1 MKFINILIVLSL
13 LSFLSCTKK
22 EEKVEIIIDDVIET
36 QMLESYKKGLKA
48 LEEGDALY
56 AARHFTDAELLFPQS
71 EWAPK
76 SLLMAAYS
84 YYSQDYF
91 ADAIDELE
99 RFIKTYPQS
108 KRLDY
113 AYFLLATCYYEKII
127 DEKKDLEPLI
137 KAKETFNFVIQQY
150 PSTDFALDAKFKLD
164 LIREILASK
173 EMYLGNYYIE
183 KEKWIAAINRFK
195 NVINDYETTIYVEEA
210 LHRLVELHFKIGLND
225 EAKKYAQLLGYNY
238 QSSEWYKNSYKIFNK
253 EYKIVLPKNNS
264 KDSNFVIKKFK
275 SIFKSNE

>member
-13 LSFLSCTKK
+13 LSFLSCANK
-22 EEKVEIIIDDVIET
+22 EEKVEMINDDEIET

-48 LEEGDALY
+48 LDEGDALY
-56 AARHFTDAELLFPQS
+56 AAKHFTDAELLFPQS

-91 ADAIDELE
+91 ADAISELE

-108 KRLDY
+108 NRLDY

-137 KAKETFNFVIQQY
+137 KAKETFKFVIQEY

-164 LIREILASK
+164 LIDETLAGK
-173 EMYLGNYYIE
+173 EMYIGRYYIK

-195 NVINDYETTIYVEEA
+195 YVVDNYNSTIYIEEA
-210 LHRLVELHFKIGLND
+210 LHRLVELHYKIGLI
-225 EAKKYAQLLGYNY
+225 EESKKYAAVLGYNY
-238 QSSEWYKNSYKIFNK
+238 QSGEWYEVSYQIFNK
-253 EYKIVLPKNNS
+253 EFEPKDNS
-264 KDSNFVIKKFK
+264 IKPKKGNFIFKKFK
-275 SIFKSNE
+275 NLFEN

>member
-13 LSFLSCTKK
+13 LCFLSCTKK

-48 LEEGDALY
+48 LDEGDALY

-91 ADAIDELE
+91 ADAIAELE

-108 KRLDY
+108 NRLDY

-137 KAKETFNFVIQQY
+137 KAKETFKFVIQEY

-164 LIREILASK
+164 LIDETLAGK
-173 EMYLGNYYIE
+173 EMYIGRYYIK

-195 NVINDYETTIYVEEA
+195 YVVDNYNSTIYIEEA
-210 LHRLVELHFKIGLND
+210 LHRLVELHYKIGLI
-225 EAKKYAQLLGYNY
+225 EESKKYAAVLGYNY
-238 QSSEWYKNSYKIFNK
+238 QSGEWYEVSYQIFNK
-253 EYKIVLPKNNS
+253 EFEPKDNS
-264 KDSNFVIKKFK
+264 IKPKKGNFIFKKFK
-275 SIFKSNE
+275 NLFEN

>member
-13 LSFLSCTKK
+13 LCFLSCTKK

-48 LEEGDALY
+48 LDEGDALY

-91 ADAIDELE
+91 ADAIAELE

-108 KRLDY
+108 NRLDY

-137 KAKETFNFVIQQY
+137 KAKETFKFVIQEY
-150 PSTDFALDAKFKLD
+150 PNTDFALGAKFKLN
-164 LIREILASK
+164 LIDETLAGK
-173 EMYLGNYYIE
+173 EMYIGRDYIK

-195 NVINDYETTIYVEEA
+195 YVVDNYNSTIYIEEA
-210 LHRLVELHFKIGLND
+210 LHRLVELHYKIGLI
-225 EAKKYAQLLGYNY
+225 EESKKYAVVLGYNY
-238 QSSEWYKNSYKIFNK
+238 QSGEWYEVSYQIFNK
-253 EYKIVLPKNNS
+253 EFEPKDNS
-264 KDSNFVIKKFK
+264 IKPKKGNFIFKKFK
-275 SIFKSNE
+275 NLFEN

>member
-13 LSFLSCTKK
+13 LCFLSCTKK

-48 LEEGDALY
+48 LEDGDALY

-91 ADAIDELE
+91 ADAIAELE

-108 KRLDY
+108 NRLDY

-137 KAKETFNFVIQQY
+137 KAKETFKFVIQEY

-164 LIREILASK
+164 LIDETLAGK
-173 EMYLGNYYIE
+173 EMYIGRYYIK

-195 NVINDYETTIYVEEA
+195 YVVDNYNSTIYIEEA
-210 LHRLVELHFKIGLND
+210 LHRLVELHYKIGLI
-225 EAKKYAQLLGYNY
+225 EESKKYAAVLGYNY
-238 QSSEWYKNSYKIFNK
+238 QSSEWYEVSYQIFNK
-253 EYKIVLPKNNS
+253 EFEPKDNS
-264 KDSNFVIKKFK
+264 IKPKKGNFIFKKFK
-275 SIFKSNE
+275 NLFEK

>member
-13 LSFLSCTKK
+13 LCFLSCTKK

-48 LEEGDALY
+48 LDEGDALY

-91 ADAIDELE
+91 ADAIAELE

-108 KRLDY
+108 NRLDY

-137 KAKETFNFVIQQY
+137 KAKETFKFVIQNY

-164 LIREILASK
+164 LIDETLAGK
-173 EMYLGNYYIE
+173 EMYIGRYYIK

-195 NVINDYETTIYVEEA
+195 YVVDNYNSTIYIEEA
-210 LHRLVELHFKIGLND
+210 LHRLVELHYKIGLI
-225 EAKKYAQLLGYNY
+225 EESKKYAAVLGYNY
-238 QSSEWYKNSYKIFNK
+238 QSGEWYEVSYQIFNK
-253 EYKIVLPKNNS
+253 EFEPKDNS
-264 KDSNFVIKKFK
+264 IKPKKGNFIFKKFK
-275 SIFKSNE
+275 NLFEN

>member
-1 MKFINILIVLSL
+1 MKFINILIVFCL

-48 LEEGDALY
+48 LEDGDALY

-108 KRLDY
+108 NRLDY

-127 DEKKDLEPLI
+127 DEKKDLKPLF
-137 KAKETFNFVIQQY
+137 KAKETFKFVIQEY
-150 PSTDFALDAKFKLD
+150 PNTDFALDAKFKLD
-164 LIREILASK
+164 LIDETLAGK
-173 EMYLGNYYIE
+173 EMYIGRYYIK

-195 NVINDYETTIYVEEA
+195 YVVDNYNSTIYIEEA
-210 LHRLVELHFKIGLND
+210 LHRLVELHYKIGLI
-225 EAKKYAQLLGYNY
+225 EESKKYAAVLGYNY
-238 QSSEWYKNSYKIFNK
+238 QSGEWYEVSYQIFNK
-253 EYKIVLPKNNS
+253 EFEPKDNS
-264 KDSNFVIKKFK
+264 IKPKKGNFIFKKFK
-275 SIFKSNE
+275 NLFEN

>member
-13 LSFLSCTKK
+13 LCFLSCTKK

-48 LEEGDALY
+48 LDEGDALY

-91 ADAIDELE
+91 ADAIAELE

-108 KRLDY
+108 NRLDY

-137 KAKETFNFVIQQY
+137 KAKETFKFVIQEY

-164 LIREILASK
+164 LIDETLAGK
-173 EMYLGNYYIE
+173 EMYIGRYYIK

-195 NVINDYETTIYVEEA
+195 YVVNNYNSTIYIEEA
-210 LHRLVELHFKIGLND
+210 LHRLVELHYKIGLI
-225 EAKKYAQLLGYNY
+225 EESKKYAAVLGYNY
-238 QSSEWYKNSYKIFNK
+238 QSGEWYEVSYQIFNK
-253 EYKIVLPKNNS
+253 EFEPKDNS
-264 KDSNFVIKKFK
+264 IKPKKGNFIFKKFK
-275 SIFKSNE
+275 NLFEN

>member
-22 EEKVEIIIDDVIET
+22 EEKVEIIIEDVIET

-48 LEEGDALY
+48 LDEGDALY

-91 ADAIDELE
+91 ADAIAELE

-108 KRLDY
+108 NRLDY

-137 KAKETFNFVIQQY
+137 KAKETFNFVIQEY

-164 LIREILASK
+164 LIDETLAGK
-173 EMYLGNYYIE
+173 EMYIGRYYIK

-195 NVINDYETTIYVEEA
+195 YVVDNYNSTIYIEEA
-210 LHRLVELHFKIGLND
+210 LHRLVELHYKIGLI
-225 EAKKYAQLLGYNY
+225 EESKKYAAVLGYNY
-238 QSSEWYKNSYKIFNK
+238 QSGEWYEVSYQIFNK
-253 EYKIVLPKNNS
+253 EFEPKDNS
-264 KDSNFVIKKFK
+264 IKPKKGNFIFKKFK
-275 SIFKSNE
+275 NLFEN

>member
-48 LEEGDALY
+48 LDEGDALY

-91 ADAIDELE
+91 ADAIAELE

-108 KRLDY
+108 NRLDY

-137 KAKETFNFVIQQY
+137 KAKETFKFVIQKY

-164 LIREILASK
+164 LIDETLAGK
-173 EMYLGNYYIE
+173 EMYIGRYYIK

-195 NVINDYETTIYVEEA
+195 YVVDNYNSTIYIEEA
-210 LHRLVELHFKIGLND
+210 LHRLVELHYKIGLI
-225 EAKKYAQLLGYNY
+225 EESKKYAAVLGYNY
-238 QSSEWYKNSYKIFNK
+238 QSGEWYEVSYQIFNK
-253 EYKIVLPKNNS
+253 EFEPKDNS
-264 KDSNFVIKKFK
+264 IKPKKGNFIFKKFK
-275 SIFKSNE
+275 NLFEN

>member
-48 LEEGDALY
+48 LDEGDALY

-91 ADAIDELE
+91 ADAIAELE

-108 KRLDY
+108 NRLDY

-137 KAKETFNFVIQQY
+137 KAKETFKFVIQEY

-164 LIREILASK
+164 LIDETLAGK
-173 EMYLGNYYIE
+173 EMYIGRYYIK

-195 NVINDYETTIYVEEA
+195 YVLDNYNSTIYIEEA
-210 LHRLVELHFKIGLND
+210 LHRLVELHYKIGLI
-225 EAKKYAQLLGYNY
+225 EESKKYAAVLGYNY
-238 QSSEWYKNSYKIFNK
+238 QSSEWYEVSYQIFNK
-253 EYKIVLPKNNS
+253 EYEPKDNS
-264 KDSNFVIKKFK
+264 IKPKKGNFIFKKFK
-275 SIFKSNE
+275 NLFEN

>member
-48 LEEGDALY
+48 LDEGDALY

-91 ADAIDELE
+91 ADAIAELE

-108 KRLDY
+108 NRLDY

-137 KAKETFNFVIQQY
+137 KAKETFKFVIQEY
-150 PSTDFALDAKFKLD
+150 PNTDFALDAKFKLD
-164 LIREILASK
+164 LIDETLAGK
-173 EMYLGNYYIE
+173 EMYIGRYYIK

-195 NVINDYETTIYVEEA
+195 YVVDNYNSTIYIEEA
-210 LHRLVELHFKIGLND
+210 LHRLVELHYKIGLI
-225 EAKKYAQLLGYNY
+225 EESKKYAAVLGYNY
-238 QSSEWYKNSYKIFNK
+238 QSGEWYEVSYQIFNK
-253 EYKIVLPKNNS
+253 EFEPKDNS
-264 KDSNFVIKKFK
+264 IKPKKGNFIFKKFK
-275 SIFKSNE
+275 NLFEN

>member
-1 MKFINILIVLSL
+1 MKFINILIVLCL
-13 LSFLSCTKK
+13 LSFLSCAKK

-48 LEEGDALY
+48 LDEGDALY

-91 ADAIDELE
+91 ADAIAELE

-108 KRLDY
+108 NRLDY

-137 KAKETFNFVIQQY
+137 KAKETFKFVIQKY

-164 LIREILASK
+164 LIDETLAGK
-173 EMYLGNYYIE
+173 EMYIGRYYIK

-195 NVINDYETTIYVEEA
+195 YVVDNYNSTIYIEEA
-210 LHRLVELHFKIGLND
+210 LHRLVELHYKIGLI
-225 EAKKYAQLLGYNY
+225 EESKKYAAVLGYNY
-238 QSSEWYKNSYKIFNK
+238 QSGEWYEVSYQIFNK
-253 EYKIVLPKNNS
+253 EFEPKDNS
-264 KDSNFVIKKFK
+264 IKPKKGNFIFKKFK
-275 SIFKSNE
+275 NLFENS

>member
-13 LSFLSCTKK
+13 LSFLSCAKK
-22 EEKVEIIIDDVIET
+22 EKKVEIIVEDVIET

-48 LEEGDALY
+48 LDEGDALY

-91 ADAIDELE
+91 ADAIAELE

-108 KRLDY
+108 NRLDY

-137 KAKETFNFVIQQY
+137 KAKETFKFVIQEY

-164 LIREILASK
+164 LIDETLAGK
-173 EMYLGNYYIE
+173 EMYIGRYYIK

-195 NVINDYETTIYVEEA
+195 YVVDNYNSTIYIEEA
-210 LHRLVELHFKIGLND
+210 LHRLVELHYKIGLI
-225 EAKKYAQLLGYNY
+225 EESKKYAGVLGYNY
-238 QSSEWYKNSYKIFNK
+238 QSSDWYEVSYQVFNK
-253 EYKIVLPKNNS
+253 EFEPKDNS
-264 KDSNFVIKKFK
+264 IKPKKGNFIFKKFK
-275 SIFKSNE
+275 NLFEN

>member
-48 LEEGDALY
+48 LDEGDALY

-91 ADAIDELE
+91 ADAIAELE

-108 KRLDY
+108 NRLDY

-127 DEKKDLEPLI
+127 DEKKDLKPLF
-137 KAKETFNFVIQQY
+137 KAKETFKFVIQEY
-150 PSTDFALDAKFKLD
+150 PNTDFALDAKFKLD
-164 LIREILASK
+164 LIDETLAGK
-173 EMYLGNYYIE
+173 EMYIGRYYIK

-195 NVINDYETTIYVEEA
+195 YVVDNYNSTIYIEEA
-210 LHRLVELHFKIGLND
+210 LHRLVELHYKIGLI
-225 EAKKYAQLLGYNY
+225 EESKKYAAVLGYNY
-238 QSSEWYKNSYKIFNK
+238 QSGEWYEVSYQIFNK
-253 EYKIVLPKNNS
+253 EFEPKDNS
-264 KDSNFVIKKFK
+264 IKPKKGNFIFKKFK
-275 SIFKSNE
+275 NLFEN

>member
-1 MKFINILIVLSL
+1 MKIINILILI
-13 LSFLSCTKK
+13 SFLLFSSCSKK

-36 QMLESYKKGLKA
+36 QMFESYKKGLKA

-56 AARHFTDAELLFPQS
+56 AAKHFTDAELLFPQS

-91 ADAIDELE
+91 ADAIAELE

-113 AYFLLATCYYEKII
+113 AYFLLATCHYEKII
-127 DEKKDLEPLI
+127 DEKKDLDPLI
-137 KAKETFNFVIQQY
+137 KAKETFNLVIKEY
-150 PSTDFALDAKFKLD
+150 PNTDFALDAKFKLD
-164 LIREILASK
+164 LIDETLAGK
-173 EMYLGNYYIE
+173 EMYIGKYYIK

-195 NVINDYETTIYVEEA
+195 FVVDNYNTTIYIEEA
-210 LHRLVELHFKIGLND
+210 LHRLVELHYKIGLID
-225 EAKKYAQLLGYNY
+225 ESKKYASLLGYNY
-238 QSSEWYKNSYKIFNK
+238 QSSEWYQASYKIFNK
-253 EYKIVLPKNNS
+253 EFEQINPDKK
-264 KDSNFVIKKFK
+264 KKKSNFILSKFK
-275 SIFKSNE
+275 NLFEK

>member
-22 EEKVEIIIDDVIET
+22 EEKVEIIIEDVIET

-48 LEEGDALY
+48 LDEGDALY
-56 AARHFTDAELLFPQS
+56 AAMHFTDAELLFPQS

-91 ADAIDELE
+91 ADAIAELE

-108 KRLDY
+108 NRLDY

-137 KAKETFNFVIQQY
+137 KAKETFKFVIQEY
-150 PSTDFALDAKFKLD
+150 PNTDFALDAKFKLD
-164 LIREILASK
+164 LIDETLAGK
-173 EMYLGNYYIE
+173 EMYIGRYYIK

-195 NVINDYETTIYVEEA
+195 YVVDNYSSTIYIEEA
-210 LHRLVELHFKIGLND
+210 LHRLVELHYKIGLI
-225 EAKKYAQLLGYNY
+225 EESKKYAAVLGYNY
-238 QSSEWYKNSYKIFNK
+238 QSGEWYEVSYQIFNK
-253 EYKIVLPKNNS
+253 EFEPKDNS
-264 KDSNFVIKKFK
+264 IKPKKGNFIFKKFK
-275 SIFKSNE
+275 NLFEN

>member
-48 LEEGDALY
+48 LEDGDALY

-108 KRLDY
+108 NRLDY

-127 DEKKDLEPLI
+127 DEKKDLKPLF
-137 KAKETFNFVIQQY
+137 KAKETFKFVIQEY
-150 PSTDFALDAKFKLD
+150 PNTDFALDAKFKLD
-164 LIREILASK
+164 LIDETLAGK
-173 EMYLGNYYIE
+173 EMYIGRYYIK

-195 NVINDYETTIYVEEA
+195 YVVDNYNSTIYIEEA
-210 LHRLVELHFKIGLND
+210 LHRLVELHYKIGLI
-225 EAKKYAQLLGYNY
+225 EESKKYAAVLGYNY
-238 QSSEWYKNSYKIFNK
+238 QSGEWYEVSYQIFNK
-253 EYKIVLPKNNS
+253 EFEPKDNS
-264 KDSNFVIKKFK
+264 IKPKKGNFIFKKFK
-275 SIFKSNE
+275 NLFEN

>member
-22 EEKVEIIIDDVIET
+22 EEKVEIIIEDVIET

-48 LEEGDALY
+48 LDEGDALY
-56 AARHFTDAELLFPQS
+56 AAKHFTDAELLFPQS

-91 ADAIDELE
+91 ADAIAELE

-108 KRLDY
+108 NRLDY

-137 KAKETFNFVIQQY
+137 KAKETFKFVIQEY

-164 LIREILASK
+164 LIDETLAGK
-173 EMYLGNYYIE
+173 EMYIGRYYIK

-195 NVINDYETTIYVEEA
+195 YVVDNYNSTIYIEEA
-210 LHRLVELHFKIGLND
+210 LHRLVELHYKIGLI
-225 EAKKYAQLLGYNY
+225 EESKKYAAVLGYNY
-238 QSSEWYKNSYKIFNK
+238 QSGEWYEVSYQIFNK
-253 EYKIVLPKNNS
+253 EFEPKDNS
-264 KDSNFVIKKFK
+264 IKPKKGNFIFKKFK
-275 SIFKSNE
+275 NLFEN